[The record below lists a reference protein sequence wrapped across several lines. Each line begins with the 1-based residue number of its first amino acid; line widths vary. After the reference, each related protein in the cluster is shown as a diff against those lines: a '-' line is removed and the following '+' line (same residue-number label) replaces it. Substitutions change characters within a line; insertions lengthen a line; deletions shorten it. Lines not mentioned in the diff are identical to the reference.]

1 MLLILFVPSSNFLKD
16 STLCVPKG
24 ATSAVYSG
32 KDFYFFFSAYALYLR
47 CVRQRRGQ
55 QRWVLFFQAKVVG
68 L

>member
-24 ATSAVYSG
+24 ATYAVYSG
-32 KDFYFFFSAYALYLR
+32 KYFYFFFFSISIFVGYAS
-47 CVRQRRGQ
+47 GQ
-55 QRWVLFFQAKVVG
+55 QRWVFFFQAKVVS